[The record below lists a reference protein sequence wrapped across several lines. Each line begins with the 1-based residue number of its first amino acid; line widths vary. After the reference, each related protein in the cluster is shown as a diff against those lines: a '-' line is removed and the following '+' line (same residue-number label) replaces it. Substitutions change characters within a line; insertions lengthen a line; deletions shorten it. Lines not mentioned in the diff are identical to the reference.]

1 MPPDAGFSGHTP
13 APAHRLPMDGILI
26 LHKPVGPT
34 SHDMVSR
41 VRRLLHTRR
50 VGHAGTLDPP
60 AEGVLVLFIGRATR
74 LIEYTADADKEYV
87 AECCFGAATDTLDA
101 SGTVTATADASGLTR
116 EAVEEVLPRFRG
128 AIQQIPPMYSAIHH
142 QGQRLYELARRGKEV
157 ERPPRDVVIHQ
168 LELLSFEPGTTA
180 RARLRVVCS
189 KGTYIRALCADL
201 GEALGIPAHMCA
213 LTRTRVGPFRI
224 EDAVSLEEL
233 AEAASGPQGL
243 AGLFQTGLLR
253 PPDAAVAHLPCE
265 QVKGDAL
272 VRVRHGNAIPVRTP
286 AEEDRPVRIENNEGE
301 LVGIGHYERVADEW
315 RLQPDKIME

>member
-1 MPPDAGFSGHTP
+1 
-13 APAHRLPMDGILI
+13 MDGILI

-34 SHDMVSR
+34 SHDMVAR

-74 LIEYTADADKEYV
+74 LIEYTADAEKEYI

-168 LELLSFEPGTTA
+168 LELQSFQPGSAA

-189 KGTYIRALCADL
+189 KGTYIRTLCADF
-201 GEALGIPAHMCA
+201 GEALGIPAHMSA

-224 EDAVSLEEL
+224 EDAVSLEAL
-233 AEAASGPQGL
+233 AEAV
-243 AGLFQTGLLR
+243 AGSESLGGHPRPGVLR
-253 PPDAAVAHLPCE
+253 PPGAAVAHLPCE
-265 QVKGDAL
+265 RVKEDAL
-272 VRVRHGNAIPVRTP
+272 ARVRHGNAVPVP
-286 AEEDRPVRIENNEGE
+286 APAKEEQPVRIENSEGE
-301 LVGIGHYERVADEW
+301 LVGIGHYERVAGGW
-315 RLQPDKIME
+315 RLRPDKVL